1 MIVKKEPL
9 RILHLKSTMVRAG
22 SIEKIIASMIKKSS
36 PGLFIHYVVFLKAP
50 INDSADFSTDDVLN
64 ERIIGPAL
72 MHVIP
77 WDRKSLLT
85 VTLIRLMGILRK
97 EQIRLIHCHDN
108 RANFLGLIA
117 GKLLGIP
124 LVTTIYGWVPA
135 TPKLKLLVALDGMII
150 RYFNRVI
157 ASSDAMIKLIPD
169 SILFKTDV
177 ITNAVNIDMLDM
189 HKDRASIIRALGIG
203 PEDIV
208 ATVIARLSDEKG
220 HKFLLKAVQELTMDF
235 PRLKFKLLVS
245 GSGPLRE
252 ELEALAEE
260 LGINDRVIFTGFH
273 PDINEIY
280 TVSDIIVQP
289 SLSESLPVSL
299 LEGMAF
305 GKPAI
310 ATDVGSIRE
319 AVIDGK
325 TGFLVKASDSRALSK
340 ALIQLFS
347 NGEERTRMGLAAQRL
362 IMDRFSDTAMV
373 KKIEKIYNEN
383 RT

>member
-1 MIVKKEPL
+1 M
-9 RILHLKSTMVRAG
+9 RR
-22 SIEKIIASMIKKSS
+22 
-36 PGLFIHYVVFLKAP
+36 
-50 INDSADFSTDDVLN
+50 
-64 ERIIGPAL
+64 
-72 MHVIP
+72 
-77 WDRKSLLT
+77 
-85 VTLIRLMGILRK
+85 
-97 EQIRLIHCHDN
+97 EQIQVIHCHDN
-108 RANFLGLIA
+108 RANFLGFIA

-135 TPKLKLLVALDGMII
+135 TTKLKFLVALDGVII

-157 ASSDAMIKLIPD
+157 ASSDATRKLITD
-169 SILFKTDV
+169 SISSRADM
-177 ITNAVNIDMLDM
+177 IINAVNIDMLDM
-189 HKDRASIIRALGIG
+189 NKNRGSIMRSLGIC

-208 ATVIARLSDEKG
+208 VTVIARLSDEKG
-220 HKFLLKAVQELTMDF
+220 HKYLFKALHELTSDF
-235 PRLKFKLLVS
+235 SGLKLKILVS

-289 SLSESLPVSL
+289 SLSESLPISL

-325 TGFLVKASDSRALSK
+325 TGLLVKAGDSSALSK
-340 ALIQLFS
+340 ALLQLFS
-347 NGEERTRMGLAAQRL
+347 NGEERTRMGAAGQRL
-362 IMDRFSDTAMV
+362 IADKFSDTTMV

>member
-1 MIVKKEPL
+1 
-9 RILHLKSTMVRAG
+9 
-22 SIEKIIASMIKKSS
+22 
-36 PGLFIHYVVFLKAP
+36 
-50 INDSADFSTDDVLN
+50 
-64 ERIIGPAL
+64 
-72 MHVIP
+72 
-77 WDRKSLLT
+77 
-85 VTLIRLMGILRK
+85 
-97 EQIRLIHCHDN
+97 
-108 RANFLGLIA
+108 
-117 GKLLGIP
+117 
-124 LVTTIYGWVPA
+124 
-135 TPKLKLLVALDGMII
+135 
-150 RYFNRVI
+150 
-157 ASSDAMIKLIPD
+157 
-169 SILFKTDV
+169 LFKTDV

-189 HKDRASIIRALGIG
+189 HKDRDSIMRALGIG

-220 HKFLLKAVQELTMDF
+220 HKFLFKALQELTEDF

-289 SLSESLPVSL
+289 SLSESLPISL

-347 NGEERTRMGLAAQRL
+347 NGEERTRMGLAGQRL
-362 IMDRFSDTAMV
+362 IADKFSDTAMV